1 MHYTGFDSDGD
12 GNAAV
17 HLDRQDVMCPKG
29 HYNAILQ
36 TRSEQPAYTNPLYLH
51 MVQDSAIIIVF
62 STIYIELFIFIFNLL
77 KKCYNLRL
85 FSFVIFFGFFII

>member
-17 HLDRQDVMCPKG
+17 HLDHQDVMCPKG

-36 TRSEQPAYTNPLYLH
+36 TRLH

-77 KKCYNLRL
+77 KKFYDLRL